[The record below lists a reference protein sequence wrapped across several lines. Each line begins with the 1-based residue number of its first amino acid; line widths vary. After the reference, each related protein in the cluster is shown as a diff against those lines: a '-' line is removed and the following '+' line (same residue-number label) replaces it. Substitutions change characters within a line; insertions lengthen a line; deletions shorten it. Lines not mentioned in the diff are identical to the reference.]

1 VSGDCEACPRGADCS
16 AKDGAALKDIYAAP
30 GHWRAGAQHA
40 TFVSCKQGYTGTSD
54 KDATDLSLAR
64 CCPGSVCRNIT
75 NFTHAD
81 QQCAEHY
88 SGPLCAACAPADHV
102 RVANACVPCPGGT
115 SFSAAFSA
123 LALTCFVFFLAMTL
137 ALLKCATH
145 KQRKKAPPQK
155 LVGQVKLLIL
165 FAQLLSSMPSAFDGV
180 PWPEHFKMFSVT
192 VSLPFTLDIFPAFV
206 VGGCH
211 LSLYPLDSFLL
222 HMLLV
227 PMLIVMVFSAYAVT
241 AKLPCCVKA
250 PDAAAR
256 RNLRRSRRELA
267 AKVLI
272 FVVQLMYPGLAAR
285 IFSVFRCRSVEGVPG
300 EVLVQNLNVACH
312 TDRHAVF
319 EALAAVFMMLYVLGV
334 PLAVFLT
341 LWRNRKALNDE
352 SNPEHEAV
360 AYEFGPLYSQ
370 FEPQYW
376 YFGAFVFCFLPGI
389 VVVSVSVLSSFFFL
403 LESLGFFGLSGIF
416 GF

>member
-1 VSGDCEACPRGADCS
+1 
-16 AKDGAALKDIYAAP
+16 
-30 GHWRAGAQHA
+30 
-40 TFVSCKQGYTGTSD
+40 
-54 KDATDLSLAR
+54 
-64 CCPGSVCRNIT
+64 
-75 NFTHAD
+75 
-81 QQCAEHY
+81 
-88 SGPLCAACAPADHV
+88 
-102 RVANACVPCPGGT
+102 
-115 SFSAAFSA
+115 
-123 LALTCFVFFLAMTL
+123 MTL
-137 ALLKCATH
+137 SLLKCATH
-145 KQRKKAPPQK
+145 KQREKAPPQN
-155 LVGQVKLLIL
+155 LAGQAKLLIL

-211 LSLYPLDSFLL
+211 LSLYPLDRFLL

-227 PMLIVMVFSAYAVT
+227 PMLIVMVFSSYAVT

-272 FVVQLMYPGLAAR
+272 FVVQLMYPGLSAR
-285 IFSVFRCRSVEGVPG
+285 IFSVFRCRSFQGVPG

-312 TDRHAVF
+312 TGRHAVF

-352 SNPEHEAV
+352 AHPEHKAV
-360 AYEFGPLYSQ
+360 AYAFGPLYSQ

-376 YFGAFVFCFLPGI
+376 YFGEYIMLV
-389 VVVSVSVLSSFFFL
+389 VLSDLSPLFASCVFSLLLQSFFFFSWV
-403 LESLGFFGLSGIF
+403 SLRICLWILI
-416 GF
+416 